1 LRITLVEEEDD
12 GEGDVLKRTLVLVLL
27 VVVVDP
33 LLLIDTERRLK
44 RDALL
49 LLLLIIIIVI
59 VVESEMTLEMDKEKD
74 FRGVKWRAC
83 SMRGTDSILRIF
95 FCLLLVSWWC
105 GQKEAER
112 FFIALSPR
120 KGGDLSSSL
129 LLFFS
134 SLDTPCTN
142 KENKKKI
149 GLLVSKKKTYR
160 ERDACAYPILCSRLS
175 ASRREKREREKER
188 VKIIESVRIGVHG
201 ERERERERE
210 SRK

>member
-1 LRITLVEEEDD
+1 MRITLPDFEEEDD

-95 FCLLLVSWWC
+95 FLFAACFVVV
-105 GQKEAER
+105 R
-112 FFIALSPR
+112 T
-120 KGGDLSSSL
+120 KGGREIFHRTRPLVKGEISL

-134 SLDTPCTN
+134 SSLLSTRPAQT
-142 KENKKKI
+142 KKTKKKL
-149 GLLVSKKKTYR
+149 GFWSPKKN
-160 ERDACAYPILCSRLS
+160 I
-175 ASRREKREREKER
+175 
-188 VKIIESVRIGVHG
+188 
-201 ERERERERE
+201 
-210 SRK
+210 

>member
-1 LRITLVEEEDD
+1 MRITLPDFEEEDD

-95 FCLLLVSWWC
+95 FLFAACFVVV
-105 GQKEAER
+105 R
-112 FFIALSPR
+112 T
-120 KGGDLSSSL
+120 KGGREIFHRTLPSKGGRSLFFSSSL
-129 LLFFS
+129 LLFS
-134 SLDTPCTN
+134 RHPLTH
-142 KENKKKI
+142 KQKRNKKKKLGFCG
-149 GLLVSKKKTYR
+149 GLLPHKKK
-160 ERDACAYPILCSRLS
+160 LL
-175 ASRREKREREKER
+175 
-188 VKIIESVRIGVHG
+188 
-201 ERERERERE
+201 
-210 SRK
+210 